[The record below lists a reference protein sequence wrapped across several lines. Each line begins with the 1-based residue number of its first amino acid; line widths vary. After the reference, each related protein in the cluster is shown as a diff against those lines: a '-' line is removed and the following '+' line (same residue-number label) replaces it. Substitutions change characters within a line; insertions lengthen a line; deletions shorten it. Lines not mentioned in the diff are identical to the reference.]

1 MITVI
6 IPALNEEKT
15 IRQVVAIAAQH
26 PQVSEVIVVDDQSV
40 DQTVPEALAAGAKV
54 ITSAEKGKGISMKDG
69 IAAARNKVIAFLDA
83 DITTYPRNVIHLLTA
98 PILREEADFV
108 KSCFSRQAGRVTE
121 LVAKPLLRL
130 IYPFF
135 PDFKQPLSGMIAGK
149 KDYFEK
155 CEFEKDYGVDIGVLI
170 DMYRFGARIL
180 EVSIGAIE
188 NRMHPLEKLGKMSME
203 VARTILKKAGISTMN
218 EPGIANGL
226 MDVPETLQVQ
236 QESQAQQLVVFDM
249 DNTLFRKRFIEVA
262 AARFGFSE
270 QLAEIR
276 NTVTD
281 PVLRTKRI
289 ARLLKGCAYVEL
301 MDLVAGMEL
310 TPGLENQ
317 VDHLRNRQYKI
328 ALITDSY
335 DFVGSYFRK
344 NFGFDFI
351 IGNQLEFILGK
362 ASGEV
367 QIPSAFIQDQASS
380 CNDSICKSNA
390 LRMLLQHTGIAAADT
405 VMIGDGDNDACI
417 LKMAGTGIAFCPTGK
432 ALIPWATHIVQ
443 RPDFSELKPEWF

>member
-15 IRQVVAIAAQH
+15 IRQVVSIAAQH

-69 IAAARNKVIAFLDA
+69 IAAARNGIIAFLDA

-130 IYPFF
+130 FYPFF

-170 DMYRFGARIL
+170 DMYRFGARII
-180 EVSIGAIE
+180 EVSIGVIE

-203 VARTILKKAGISTMN
+203 VARTILKKAGITAMP
-218 EPGIANGL
+218 EPEIKTELKA
-226 MDVPETLQVQ
+226 VPSITAVQ
-236 QESQAQQLVVFDM
+236 EENLGRKLVVFDM
-249 DNTLFRKRFIEVA
+249 DNTLFRKRFIETA
-262 AARFGFSE
+262 ALRFGFT
-270 QLAEIR
+270 QVLAEIR
-276 NTVTD
+276 KTVTD

-289 ARLLKGCAYVEL
+289 ALLLKNCSYVEL
-301 MDLVAGMEL
+301 MEIVAGMEI
-310 TPGLENQ
+310 TPGLNAL
-317 VDHLRNRQYKI
+317 VKDLRRKHYKI

-335 DFVGSYFRK
+335 DFVGSHFR
-344 NFGFDFI
+344 NQFGFDFI
-351 IGNQLEFILGK
+351 IGNQLEFLHGR
-362 ASGEV
+362 ATGEV
-367 QIPSAFIQDQASS
+367 QIPAAFIHDHSS
-380 CNDSICKSNA
+380 MCSHTICKGNA
-390 LRMLLQHTGIAAADT
+390 LRMLLEHTGIQEENV
-405 VMIGDGDNDACI
+405 VMIGDGDNDRCI
-417 LKMAGTGIAFCPTGK
+417 LKMAGTGIAFCPTGT
-432 ALIPWATHIVQ
+432 ALAPWATHIIHD
-443 RPDFSELKPEWF
+443 PDFSKLKAEWF

>member
-26 PQVSEVIVVDDQSV
+26 PQVNEVIVVDDQSV
-40 DQTVPEALAAGAKV
+40 DRTVPEALAAGAKV

-203 VARTILKKAGISTMN
+203 VARTILKKAGISTMTD
-218 EPGIANGL
+218 PVISNGL
-226 MDVPETLQVQ
+226 KAVPETLQVQ
-236 QESQAQQLVVFDM
+236 QETAAQQLVVFDM

-270 QLAEIR
+270 HLVEIR

-289 ARLLKGCAYVEL
+289 ARLLKGCSYVEL
-301 MDLVAGMEL
+301 IDLVAGMEL
-310 TPGLENQ
+310 TPGLENL
-317 VDHLRNRQYKI
+317 VDHLRTRQYKI

-351 IGNQLEFILGK
+351 IGNQLEFIQGK

-380 CNDSICKSNA
+380 CDDSICKSNA
-390 LRMLLQHTGIAAADT
+390 LRMLLRHTGISAADS
-405 VMIGDGDNDACI
+405 VMIGDGDNDQCI

-443 RPDFSELKPEWF
+443 KPDFSELKPEWF